1 MNQALIMFAATT
13 SEFTE
18 LTSSSRTT
26 EYFAVSGN
34 DMNHSVPH
42 NRRLEE
48 GSDVLMHL
56 FRGRVPSKDKPST
69 VSKRV

>member
-56 FRGRVPSKDKPST
+56 F
-69 VSKRV
+69 